1 MTEVAAQ
8 SVNIVCPHCHI
19 SSTMLVDQTSNTCN
33 QCHQELFTGQPV
45 NLVDETAFDQHIQ
58 QSDVPVLV
66 DFWAP
71 WCGPCHQMVP
81 GYVKVAQQ
89 LEPKVRVVKADT
101 QAIPNLSTRFNIRM
115 VPTMM
120 LFSAGKEIGRRPGAM
135 AANDIVRWTQLL
147 LR

>member
-1 MTEVAAQ
+1 MTEIATLA
-8 SVNIVCPHCHI
+8 VNIVCPHCHTVT
-19 SSTMLVDQTSNTCN
+19 SVLADQDNNTCA
-33 QCHQELFTGQPV
+33 QCHQELFTGHPV
-45 NLVDETAFDQHIQ
+45 NLVDESAFDKHIQ
-58 QSDVPVLV
+58 QSEIPVLV

-71 WCGPCHQMVP
+71 WCGPCHQMAP

-120 LFSAGKEIGRRPGAM
+120 LFSGGKEIGRRPGAM

>member
-1 MTEVAAQ
+1 MTEIATLA
-8 SVNIVCPHCHI
+8 VNIVCPHCHT
-19 SSTMLVDQTSNTCN
+19 SNSVWSDQTNNTCK
-33 QCHQELFTGQPV
+33 QCQQDLFTGHPV
-45 NLVDETAFDQHIQ
+45 NLVDETAFDKHIQ
-58 QSDVPVLV
+58 HSEIPVLV

-71 WCGPCHQMVP
+71 WCGPCHQMAP

-101 QAIPNLSTRFNIRM
+101 EAIPNLSTRYNIRM

-120 LFSAGKEIGRRPGAM
+120 LFSGGKEIGRRPGAM

>member
-1 MTEVAAQ
+1 
-8 SVNIVCPHCHI
+8 
-19 SSTMLVDQTSNTCN
+19 NTCA
-33 QCHQELFTGQPV
+33 QCHQELFTGHPV
-45 NLVDETAFDQHIQ
+45 NLVDESAFDKHIQ
-58 QSDVPVLV
+58 QSEIPVLV

-71 WCGPCHQMVP
+71 WCGPCHQMAP

-120 LFSAGKEIGRRPGAM
+120 LFSGGKEIGRRPGAM

>member
-1 MTEVAAQ
+1 MTEVATQ
-8 SVNIVCPHCHI
+8 HTSIVCPHCHT
-19 SSTMLVDQTSNTCN
+19 SSKVLADQAGATCS
-33 QCHQELFTGQPV
+33 QCHSPLFTGQPV
-45 NLVDETAFDQHIQ
+45 SVVDEAAFDKHIQ
-58 QSDVPVLV
+58 QSDLPVLV

-71 WCGPCHQMVP
+71 WCGPCHQMAP

-89 LEPKVRVVKADT
+89 LEPNVRVLKADT
-101 QAIPNLSTRFNIRM
+101 EAIANLSARFNIRM

-120 LFSAGKEIGRRPGAM
+120 LFKNGKEIGRRPGAM